1 MVQFQQSKGRAPDLI
16 DGLLVHFVQEGNQ
29 FLQGEHHHIA
39 GKSRHE
45 IDCHAAFVDVL
56 REILEGRSIAFDV
69 VVETVE
75 G

>member
-1 MVQFQQSKGRAPDLI
+1 
-16 DGLLVHFVQEGNQ
+16 VHFVQEGNQ